1 MSTSKYFNQSYA
13 NTQVLYDNLVIEMIK
28 DRGVDVFYIPQTPIN
43 YDNILG
49 EGSQY
54 VYTNDKKI
62 EMYCMN
68 YYGPWDNYNN
78 MFSKFGVEFSDSVK
92 FVVSRTRFQEEF
104 EGIINL
110 PREKDIIYFPLL
122 KNFMQVTEVVY
133 DSVSLPISKF
143 YIYELKT
150 SIWTYNGEL
159 FSNISNPEI
168 LSEISKFPVGSANTE
183 LIIPFDNLELEIER
197 PVVIDDI
204 TETNPYQFD

>member
-1 MSTSKYFNQSYA
+1 MSTSTYFNQAYA
-13 NTQVLYDNLVIEMIK
+13 NTQILYDNLVVEMIK
-28 DRGVDVFYIPQTPIN
+28 NRGLDVYYIPQTPIN
-43 YDNILG
+43 YDEILG
-49 EGSQY
+49 EGEQY
-54 VYTNDKKI
+54 VYSNDKQI

-78 MFSKFGVEFSDSVK
+78 IFSKFGVEFSDSVK
-92 FVVSRTRFQEEF
+92 FVVSRTRFEEEF

-122 KNFMQVTEVVY
+122 RNFMQVTEVVY

-143 YIYELKT
+143 YVYELKT

-168 LSEISKFPVGSANTE
+168 LSEIAKFPVGATDTE
-183 LIIPFDNLELEIER
+183 LTIPFDNPELEIER
-197 PVVIDDI
+197 PIVIDDL
-204 TETNPYQFD
+204 TENNPYKFD

>member
-1 MSTSKYFNQSYA
+1 MSTSTYFNQAYA
-13 NTQVLYDNLVIEMIK
+13 NTQILYDNLVVEMIK
-28 DRGVDVFYIPQTPIN
+28 NRGLDVYYIPQTPIN
-43 YDNILG
+43 YDEILG
-49 EGSQY
+49 EGEQY
-54 VYTNDKKI
+54 VYSNDKQI

-78 MFSKFGVEFSDSVK
+78 IFSKFGVEFSDSVK
-92 FVVSRTRFQEEF
+92 FVVSRTRFEEEF

-143 YIYELKT
+143 YTYELKT

-168 LSEISKFPVGSANTE
+168 LSEIAKFPVGSANTE
-183 LIIPFDNLELEIER
+183 ITIPFDNLELEVER
-197 PVVIDDI
+197 PFVIDDT
-204 TETNPYQFD
+204 TEINPYQFD